1 MAQELTSLSAS
12 WILGIPLAEP
22 ERLFSRDE
30 ATAKRESR
38 KLASFWHP
46 DRNKD
51 VQATEVLQW
60 IQRLFSAAEEKRAA
74 GTWETPGLRVIQDV
88 RGATFELAFARR
100 HTVDIGTLY
109 VGRSVFAFEVAA
121 ADMDLAEAALDQLKS
136 LTYATPEMQQE
147 FARYFPTLLRRV
159 DTATGC
165 VLVFQKTQD
174 LLLLQDVLTH
184 FKGKMPP
191 RHVAWIIS
199 RLLNIACYL
208 ERQAKVAH
216 NGIGLDSVFISP
228 QHHSATLF
236 GGWWFATGLGQPLRA
251 LSGTAATYAPPDI
264 LRKKQ
269 GDSRMDVELIKA
281 LGRTLLG
288 DATGVK
294 LATDSAVPSAL
305 VNWLDLSSSQDAV
318 STFKNWQSRVLLD
331 AFGQRRFEELALS
344 HTDIY
349 I

>member
-1 MAQELTSLSAS
+1 MTRDLTALSAS
-12 WILGIPLAEP
+12 WILSIPLNEP
-22 ERLFSRDE
+22 ERLFSRD
-30 ATAKRESR
+30 ATAAKYESR
-38 KLASFWHP
+38 KLASIWHP
-46 DRNKD
+46 DRNKEA
-51 VQATEVLQW
+51 QAEEVIKW
-60 IQRLFSAAEEKRAA
+60 IQDLFNAAEEKRAA
-74 GTWETPGLRVIQDV
+74 GTWETPGLRVIQDI
-88 RGATFELAFARR
+88 RGATFELGYARR

-109 VGRSVFAFEVAA
+109 VGKAVFAFEVAA
-121 ADMDLAEAALDQLKS
+121 ADLDLADAAMDRLTG
-136 LTYATPEMQQE
+136 LTYVNSEMEQE
-147 FARYFPTLLRRV
+147 FSRYFPKLLRRV

-184 FKGKMPP
+184 FKGKLPP

-228 QHHSATLF
+228 QYHSATLF
-236 GGWWFATGLGQPLRA
+236 GGWWFATEIGQPLRA
-251 LSGTAATYAPPDI
+251 LSATASMYAPPDI
-264 LRKKQ
+264 LHKKQ
-269 GDSRMDVELIKA
+269 GDSRMDIELIKA

-288 DATGVK
+288 DASGVM
-294 LATDSAVPSAL
+294 LAKDSAVPPAL
-305 VNWLDLSSSQDAV
+305 VNWLTLSSSQDAV

-349 I
+349 S